1 MKKELFTLRKS
12 EAGFSIV
19 ELLVVLSIIAV
30 MAAVTIFYATA
41 HKKAFQPD
49 EEALQLA
56 DILQEARQRA
66 LTQRRTMRVEINLA
80 TNIVR
85 LYDENR
91 DATTATDDVLLRGLQ
106 LFPSANVKINTN
118 PAEATYTPPE
128 SMPVPSAV
136 FKPSVY
142 PPSATQ
148 SVCTIR
154 FLSNGTAVD
163 AGNNGVGTGAVP
175 TGATIYI
182 WSPNKTTP
190 TNGDIIR
197 GVTVL
202 GPTGVIRLWEFN
214 EQSAATN
221 KWKDSRRSSSYGASG
236 NSVP

>member
-1 MKKELFTLRKS
+1 MKKDVFTLPKA
-12 EAGFSIV
+12 EAGFSVV
-19 ELLVVLSIIAV
+19 ELLVVLAIIAV
-30 MAAVTIFYATA
+30 MAAVTIFYATS

-49 EEALQLA
+49 EEALQIA

-66 LTQRRTMRVEINLA
+66 LTERRAMRVEINLY
-80 TNIVR
+80 TYMVK

-91 DATTATDDVLLRGLQ
+91 DATTSADDVLLRGLK
-106 LFPSANVKINTN
+106 LFPNTSVKIDTN
-118 PAEATYTPPE
+118 PSEASYTPPE
-128 SMPVPSAV
+128 TMPVPSAV

-142 PPSATQ
+142 TPSISQ

-154 FLSNGTAVD
+154 FLANGTAVD
-163 AGNNGVGTGAVP
+163 AGTNAIGSGAVA
-175 TGATIYI
+175 TGATIYV

-190 TNGDIIR
+190 TSGDIIR

-221 KWKDSRRSSSYGASG
+221 KWKDSRRSSSYGATG